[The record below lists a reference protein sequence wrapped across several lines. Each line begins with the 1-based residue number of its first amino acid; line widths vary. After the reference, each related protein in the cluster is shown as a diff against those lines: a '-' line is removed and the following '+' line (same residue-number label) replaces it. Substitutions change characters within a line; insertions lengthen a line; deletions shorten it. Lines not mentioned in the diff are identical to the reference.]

1 MGYLNHIYKIRSM
14 GKLFRN
20 LIFSFITFLLI
31 LHPFSSVSY
40 AANEVDWSLIKK
52 NNDGEQWIDRGS
64 IRKYP
69 NNEISILTRFF
80 EEPKDSET
88 KGKKLLYVMRIN
100 CETKKFKDTS
110 INGIPN
116 LKAKWTSS
124 NNDELIDI
132 VINKSCEESGLLN
145 E

>member
-1 MGYLNHIYKIRSM
+1 MR
-14 GKLFRN
+14 KLF
-20 LIFSFITFLLI
+20 FSLVFYLLSFLLI
-31 LHPFSSVSY
+31 LLPFSFGSY
-40 AANEVDWSLIKK
+40 AANDVDWLLLKK
-52 NNDGEQWIDRGS
+52 NSDGEQWIDRGS

-80 EEPKDSET
+80 ETSKEPET

-100 CETKKFKDTS
+100 CKTKKFKDTS

-116 LKAKWTSS
+116 LKAKWRSS
-124 NNDELIDI
+124 DNDELIDT
-132 VINKSCEESGLLN
+132 VINKSCEEIKLIN

>member
-1 MGYLNHIYKIRSM
+1 MR
-14 GKLFRN
+14 KLF
-20 LIFSFITFLLI
+20 FSLVFCLLSFLLI
-31 LHPFSSVSY
+31 LLPFSFGSY
-40 AANEVDWSLIKK
+40 AANDVDWLLLKK
-52 NNDGEQWIDRGS
+52 NSDGEQWIDRGS
-64 IRKYP
+64 IKEYP

-80 EEPKDSET
+80 ETPKEPET

-116 LKAKWTSS
+116 SKSKWRSS
-124 NNDELIDI
+124 DNDELIDI
-132 VINKSCEESGLLN
+132 VINKSCEEIKLIN

>member
-1 MGYLNHIYKIRSM
+1 MR
-14 GKLFRN
+14 KLFYS
-20 LIFSFITFLLI
+20 LILYLISFLLI
-31 LHPFSSVSY
+31 LHPFSFGSY
-40 AANEVDWSLIKK
+40 AAKDVDWLLLKK

-64 IRKYP
+64 IKEYP

-80 EEPKDSET
+80 ETPKEPET

-116 LKAKWTSS
+116 LKSKWRSS
-124 NNDELIDI
+124 DNDELIDI
-132 VINKSCEESGLLN
+132 VINKSCEEIKLIN

>member
-1 MGYLNHIYKIRSM
+1 MR
-14 GKLFRN
+14 KLFYS
-20 LIFSFITFLLI
+20 LLFYLLSFLLI
-31 LHPFSSVSY
+31 LLPFSFGSY
-40 AANEVDWSLIKK
+40 SAKDVDWLLLKK
-52 NNDGEQWIDRGS
+52 NNDGEQWIDKGS
-64 IRKYP
+64 IREYP
-69 NNEISILTRFF
+69 NNEISVLTRFF
-80 EEPKDSET
+80 EAPKEPET

-116 LKAKWTSS
+116 LNAKWTSS

-132 VINKSCEESGLLN
+132 VINKSCEESELFN

>member
-1 MGYLNHIYKIRSM
+1 MKKLLYNLVFYLLS
-14 GKLFRN
+14 
-20 LIFSFITFLLI
+20 FLLI
-31 LHPFSSVSY
+31 LLPFSFGSY
-40 AANEVDWSLIKK
+40 ASKDVDWMLLKK
-52 NNDGEQWIDRGS
+52 NNDGEQWIDKGS
-64 IRKYP
+64 IREYP
-69 NNEISILTRFF
+69 NNEISVLTRFF
-80 EEPKDSET
+80 EAPKEPES

-100 CETKKFKDTS
+100 CKTKKFKDTS

-116 LKAKWTSS
+116 LNAKWTGS

>member
-1 MGYLNHIYKIRSM
+1 MR
-14 GKLFRN
+14 KLFYS
-20 LIFSFITFLLI
+20 LVFYLLSFLLI
-31 LHPFSSVSY
+31 LLPFSFGSY
-40 AANEVDWSLIKK
+40 AAKDVDWLLLKK
-52 NNDGEQWIDRGS
+52 NSDGEQWIDRGS
-64 IRKYP
+64 IKEYP

-80 EEPKDSET
+80 ETPKEPET

-116 LKAKWTSS
+116 LKSKWRSS
-124 NNDELIDI
+124 DNDELIDI
-132 VINKSCEESGLLN
+132 VINKSCEEIKLIN

>member
-1 MGYLNHIYKIRSM
+1 MR
-14 GKLFRN
+14 KLFYS
-20 LIFSFITFLLI
+20 LVFYLLSFLLI
-31 LHPFSSVSY
+31 LFPFSFGSY
-40 AANEVDWSLIKK
+40 AANDVDWLLLKK
-52 NNDGEQWIDRGS
+52 NSFGEQWIDRGS
-64 IRKYP
+64 IKEYP

-80 EEPKDSET
+80 ETPKEPET

-116 LKAKWTSS
+116 LNAKWTSS

-132 VINKSCEESGLLN
+132 VINKSCEESELFN

>member
-1 MGYLNHIYKIRSM
+1 M
-14 GKLFRN
+14 GKSFLYLLFS
-20 LIFSFITFLLI
+20 LLSFLLI
-31 LHPFSSVSY
+31 LHPFSLGSY
-40 AANEVDWSLIKK
+40 AANDVDWLLIKK

-64 IRKYP
+64 LIKYT

-80 EEPKDSET
+80 EAPKEPET

-116 LKAKWTSS
+116 LKAKWISS
-124 NNDELIDI
+124 NNDELIDL
-132 VINKSCEESGLLN
+132 VINKSCEESELVN

>member
-1 MGYLNHIYKIRSM
+1 MR
-14 GKLFRN
+14 KLF
-20 LIFSFITFLLI
+20 FSLVFYLLSFLLI
-31 LHPFSSVSY
+31 LLPFSFGSY
-40 AANEVDWSLIKK
+40 ATNDVDWLLLKK
-52 NNDGEQWIDRGS
+52 NSDGEQWIDRGS
-64 IRKYP
+64 IKEYP

-80 EEPKDSET
+80 ETPKEPET

-116 LKAKWTSS
+116 LKSKWRSS
-124 NNDELIDI
+124 DNDELIDI
-132 VINKSCEESGLLN
+132 VINKSCEEIKLIN

>member
-1 MGYLNHIYKIRSM
+1 MR
-14 GKLFRN
+14 KLF
-20 LIFSFITFLLI
+20 LYLLSPLLSFLLI
-31 LHPFSSVSY
+31 LHPFSLGSY
-40 AANEVDWSLIKK
+40 AANDVDWLLIKK

-64 IRKYP
+64 LKDYP

-80 EEPKDSET
+80 ETPKEPET

-100 CETKKFKDTS
+100 CETKKYKDTS
-110 INGIPN
+110 VNGMPN

-124 NNDELIDI
+124 NNDELIDT
-132 VINKSCEESGLLN
+132 VIDKSCEASGLLN

>member
-1 MGYLNHIYKIRSM
+1 ME
-14 GKLFRN
+14 KLFTYTLCS
-20 LIFSFITFLLI
+20 LISFLLI
-31 LHPFSSVSY
+31 LHPFSLGSY
-40 AANEVDWSLIKK
+40 AANNVDWLLIKK
-52 NNDGEQWIDRGS
+52 NKDGEQWIDRGS
-64 IRKYP
+64 IREYP

-80 EEPKDSET
+80 EAPKEPET

-116 LKAKWTSS
+116 LNAKWTSS

-132 VINKSCEESGLLN
+132 VINKSCEESELFN

>member
-1 MGYLNHIYKIRSM
+1 M

-20 LIFSFITFLLI
+20 LLFSFVTFLI
-31 LHPFSSVSY
+31 LHPFSSGSY
-40 AANEVDWSLIKK
+40 AANDVDWLLTQK
-52 NNDGEQWIDRGS
+52 NNEGEQWIARGS
-64 IRKYP
+64 LIKYP

-80 EEPKDSET
+80 EAPKDSET

-100 CETKKFKDTS
+100 CENKKFKDTS

-132 VINKSCEESGLLN
+132 VINKSCEEKKL
-145 E
+145 EKE

>member
-1 MGYLNHIYKIRSM
+1 MR
-14 GKLFRN
+14 KLF
-20 LIFSFITFLLI
+20 FSLVFYLLSFLLI
-31 LHPFSSVSY
+31 LLPFSFSSY
-40 AANEVDWSLIKK
+40 AAKDVDWLLLKK
-52 NNDGEQWIDRGS
+52 NYDGEQWIDRGS
-64 IRKYP
+64 IKEYP

-80 EEPKDSET
+80 ETPKEPET

-116 LKAKWTSS
+116 LKSKWRSS
-124 NNDELIDI
+124 DNDELIDI
-132 VINKSCEESGLLN
+132 VINKSCEEIKLIN

>member
-1 MGYLNHIYKIRSM
+1 MR
-14 GKLFRN
+14 KLF
-20 LIFSFITFLLI
+20 FSLVFYLLSFLLI
-31 LHPFSSVSY
+31 LLPFSFGSY
-40 AANEVDWSLIKK
+40 AAKDVDWLLLKK

-64 IRKYP
+64 IKEYP

-80 EEPKDSET
+80 ETPKEPET

-116 LKAKWTSS
+116 LKSKWRSS
-124 NNDELIDI
+124 DNDELIDI
-132 VINKSCEESGLLN
+132 VINKSCQEIKLIN

>member
-1 MGYLNHIYKIRSM
+1 MR
-14 GKLFRN
+14 KLFRYLVSFLVAFF
-20 LIFSFITFLLI
+20 LILTSFSFN
-31 LHPFSSVSY
+31 SY
-40 AANEVDWSLIKK
+40 AANDVDWLLLKK

-69 NNEISILTRFF
+69 NNEISVLTRFF
-80 EEPKDSET
+80 EAPINPET
-88 KGKKLLYVMRIN
+88 TGKKLLYVMRIN
-100 CETKKFKDTS
+100 CETKEFKDTS

-116 LKAKWTSS
+116 LRAKWTSS

-132 VINKSCEESGLLN
+132 VINKSCEENKLEN

>member
-1 MGYLNHIYKIRSM
+1 MKKLLYSLLLYLVS
-14 GKLFRN
+14 
-20 LIFSFITFLLI
+20 FLLI
-31 LHPFSSVSY
+31 IVPFSFGSY
-40 AANEVDWSLIKK
+40 AANEVDWLLLKK
-52 NNDGEQWIDRGS
+52 NSDGEQWIDRGS
-64 IRKYP
+64 IKEYP

-80 EEPKDSET
+80 ETPKEPET

-116 LKAKWTSS
+116 LKSKWRSS
-124 NNDELIDI
+124 DNDELIDI
-132 VINKSCEESGLLN
+132 VINKSCEEIKLIN

>member
-1 MGYLNHIYKIRSM
+1 MR
-14 GKLFRN
+14 KLFYS
-20 LIFSFITFLLI
+20 LLFYFLSFLLI
-31 LHPFSSVSY
+31 LLPFSFASY
-40 AANEVDWSLIKK
+40 AAKDVDWLLLKK
-52 NNDGEQWIDRGS
+52 NNDGEQWIDKGS
-64 IRKYP
+64 IREYP
-69 NNEISILTRFF
+69 NNEISVLTRFF
-80 EEPKDSET
+80 EAPKEPET

-116 LKAKWTSS
+116 LNAKWTSS

-132 VINKSCEESGLLN
+132 VINKSCKESELFN

>member
-1 MGYLNHIYKIRSM
+1 MR
-14 GKLFRN
+14 KLF
-20 LIFSFITFLLI
+20 FSLVFYLLSFLLI
-31 LHPFSSVSY
+31 LLPFSFGSY
-40 AANEVDWSLIKK
+40 AANDVDWLLLKK
-52 NNDGEQWIDRGS
+52 NSDGEQWIDRGS
-64 IRKYP
+64 IKEYP

-80 EEPKDSET
+80 ETPKEPEI

-116 LKAKWTSS
+116 LKSKWRSS
-124 NNDELIDI
+124 DNDELIDI
-132 VINKSCEESGLLN
+132 VINKSCEEIKLIN

>member
-1 MGYLNHIYKIRSM
+1 MR
-14 GKLFRN
+14 KLFYS
-20 LIFSFITFLLI
+20 LLFYLLSFLLI
-31 LHPFSSVSY
+31 LLPFSFGSY
-40 AANEVDWSLIKK
+40 AANDVDWLLLKK
-52 NNDGEQWIDRGS
+52 NSDGEQWIDRGS
-64 IRKYP
+64 IKEYP

-80 EEPKDSET
+80 ETPKEPET

-116 LKAKWTSS
+116 LKSKWRSS
-124 NNDELIDI
+124 DNDELIDI
-132 VINKSCEESGLLN
+132 VINKSCEEIKLIN

>member
-1 MGYLNHIYKIRSM
+1 MR
-14 GKLFRN
+14 KLFYS
-20 LIFSFITFLLI
+20 LVFYLLSFLLI
-31 LHPFSSVSY
+31 LLPFSFGSY
-40 AANEVDWSLIKK
+40 AANDVDWLLLKK
-52 NNDGEQWIDRGS
+52 NSDGEQWIDRGS
-64 IRKYP
+64 LKEYP

-80 EEPKDSET
+80 ETPKEPET

-116 LKAKWTSS
+116 LKSKWRSS
-124 NNDELIDI
+124 DNDELIDI
-132 VINKSCEESGLLN
+132 VINKSCEEIKLIN

>member
-1 MGYLNHIYKIRSM
+1 MR
-14 GKLFRN
+14 KLF
-20 LIFSFITFLLI
+20 LYLLFSLVSFLLI
-31 LHPFSSVSY
+31 LHPLSLSSH
-40 AANEVDWSLIKK
+40 AANDVDWLLVKK

-64 IRKYP
+64 IKKYS
-69 NNEISILTRFF
+69 NNEISVLTRFF
-80 EEPKDSET
+80 EAPINPET

-116 LKAKWTSS
+116 LNAKWTSS

-132 VINKSCEESGLLN
+132 VINKSCEESKVLN

>member
-1 MGYLNHIYKIRSM
+1 MR
-14 GKLFRN
+14 KLF
-20 LIFSFITFLLI
+20 FSLVFYLLSFLLI
-31 LHPFSSVSY
+31 LLPFSFGSY
-40 AANEVDWSLIKK
+40 AAKDVDWLLLKK
-52 NNDGEQWIDRGS
+52 NSDGEQWIDRGS
-64 IRKYP
+64 IKEYP

-80 EEPKDSET
+80 ETPKEPET

-116 LKAKWTSS
+116 LKSKWRSS
-124 NNDELIDI
+124 DNDELIDI
-132 VINKSCEESGLLN
+132 VINKSCEEIKLIN

>member
-1 MGYLNHIYKIRSM
+1 MR
-14 GKLFRN
+14 KLFYY
-20 LIFSFITFLLI
+20 LLFSLVPFLLI
-31 LHPFSSVSY
+31 LPPFAFSSY
-40 AANEVDWSLIKK
+40 AANDVDWLLLKK

-64 IRKYP
+64 IKEYP

-80 EEPKDSET
+80 ETPKEPET

-116 LKAKWTSS
+116 LRAKWSSS

-132 VINKSCEESGLLN
+132 VISKSCEERNLTN